1 MVEILELCA
10 QFPTGML
17 RLLLTAFQKGFPDA
31 MATSMSEVS
40 PWRPSPSARLSFD
53 GLEVRGTGGRP
64 ATVLTQ

>member
-31 MATSMSEVS
+31 MVSSISEVS
-40 PWRPSPSARLSFD
+40 PRVQGSVSMA
-53 GLEVRGTGGRP
+53 
-64 ATVLTQ
+64 